1 MQKNRLEN
9 EKNKILDQARKEARN
24 ILLDAR
30 READEIM
37 ERLRELEK
45 AQQQSILDT
54 EIMQLKHDMRQKIN
68 KLDERMAESVLP
80 RKGYAK
86 PPENLKAGDSVMI
99 INLNRK
105 GTILEAPDKDG
116 NVLIQVGIMKVNMHI
131 TQLRLIDE
139 QKELVDN
146 IQITRVSGAK
156 SSNVG
161 LELDIRGCSIEEAGK
176 GLISISMMLQSRD
189 YTR

>member
-1 MQKNRLEN
+1 
-9 EKNKILDQARKEARN
+9 
-24 ILLDAR
+24 
-30 READEIM
+30 
-37 ERLRELEK
+37 
-45 AQQQSILDT
+45 
-54 EIMQLKHDMRQKIN
+54 MRQKIN

-161 LELDIRGCSIEEAGK
+161 LELDIRGCSIEEARERVNK
-176 GLISISMMLQSRD
+176 YIDDATIAGLHEVTIIQVKAQEF
-189 YTR
+189 